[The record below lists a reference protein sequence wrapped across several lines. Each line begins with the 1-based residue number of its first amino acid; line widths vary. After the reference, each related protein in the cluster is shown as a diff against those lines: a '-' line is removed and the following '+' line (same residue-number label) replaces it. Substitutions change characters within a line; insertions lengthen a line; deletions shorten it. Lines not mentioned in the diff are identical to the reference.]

1 MKKKFQLHRIKEML
15 SEPCNTIFHFSD
27 WQNWKSLMEILCW
40 HGFLYIVVE
49 IQTGATFSRSHLAIS
64 IKMLTNIYLD
74 SVKHYQESNLMY
86 LLKKAYTHIHRHSDA
101 RHSLIYMGM
110 WELTTP

>member
-1 MKKKFQLHRIKEML
+1 ML